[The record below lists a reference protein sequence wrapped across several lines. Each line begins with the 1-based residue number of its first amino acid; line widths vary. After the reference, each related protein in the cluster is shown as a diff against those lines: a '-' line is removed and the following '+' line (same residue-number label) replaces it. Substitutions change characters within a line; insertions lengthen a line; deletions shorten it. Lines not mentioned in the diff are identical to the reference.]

1 MMQYSAEPFAGP
13 RDRLPAGRRRWA
25 LLATALAGGL
35 LLVSCATVT
44 TVPESE
50 LPPQLS
56 AAEAALAAPGVGAYT
71 VAKGRI
77 RGGYGR
83 PVDYESYVPV
93 QSETEMMVFLVHGS
107 GRNLSAMR
115 GWAVHWASHGV
126 PVTVATLRNSTWF
139 NGHYERN
146 AADLSLLAR
155 GLHGGPVL
163 YAGHSAGGLAA
174 FLAAAADGGPAGR
187 AVAYLGLDS
196 VDSGDLALTAKP
208 KLQVPALFLLA
219 EPSSCNDRNNILA
232 AVPDRPGVEIVHV
245 RYATHCNFEN
255 PSDWACEAL
264 CGRVAPPVAAARI
277 VARIRSLATAWV
289 LGQTGATP

>member
-1 MMQYSAEPFAGP
+1 MMQYAADSFTGP
-13 RDRLPAGRRRWA
+13 RDRLPRWRPRPA

-44 TVPESE
+44 TVPEGE

-93 QSETEMMVFLVHGS
+93 PSKTGAMVFLAHGS
-107 GRNLSAMR
+107 ARDLSAMR
-115 GWAVHWASHGV
+115 GWAAHWASYGV
-126 PVTVATLRNSTWF
+126 PVTVMSLRNSTWT
-139 NGHYERN
+139 NGHHDRN
-146 AADLSLLAR
+146 AADLRLLAR
-155 GLHGGPVL
+155 SIHDGPVL

-187 AVAYLGLDS
+187 AVAYLGLDA
-196 VDSGDLALTAKP
+196 VDSDDLALRAKP
-208 KLQVPALFLLA
+208 ELRVPALFLLA
-219 EPSSCNDRNNILA
+219 EPSSCNARNNILA

-264 CGRVAPPVAAARI
+264 CGLVAPPVAAART

-289 LGQTGATP
+289 LRQTGATH